1 MAFMKIF
8 TFRVKNWFS
17 TKLLVFIFLF
27 ISDCVV
33 CQSPSERIDISK
45 LMLTEMTKHL
55 DPSIMTNDTTKI
67 LLFKV
72 CPEVNPNS
80 SLRIVKTKGLY
91 YLEVRYLEINIGKE
105 IFTSFLDNNKYHR
118 QSFKVHL
125 LSVPISKSFM
135 NKMVDAFYKAIA
147 LNEEK
152 WRLHQIEME
161 KTPGIEIYDGGSYEL
176 SICDNGK
183 TMLTSMRDNIP
194 QFDSKFNG
202 ASDIR
207 YLIKTTNLQIIKDVK
222 SKTFCEMKYL
232 IYR

>member
-1 MAFMKIF
+1 MYTQKFYPTI
-8 TFRVKNWFS
+8 V
-17 TKLLVFIFLF
+17 

-33 CQSPSERIDISK
+33 CQSPSERIDIFK
-45 LMLTEMTKHL
+45 LMLTEMKKHL

-80 SLRIVKTKGLY
+80 SLRIIKTKGLY

-147 LNEEK
+147 FNEEK

-161 KTPGIEIYDGGSYEL
+161 KTLGIEIYDGGSYEL
-176 SICDNGK
+176 SIYDNGK

-194 QFDSKFNG
+194 QFDSKSNG
-202 ASDIR
+202 ESDIR

-232 IYR
+232 IYH

>member
-1 MAFMKIF
+1 
-8 TFRVKNWFS
+8 
-17 TKLLVFIFLF
+17 
-27 ISDCVV
+27 
-33 CQSPSERIDISK
+33 
-45 LMLTEMTKHL
+45 MLTEMKKHL

-80 SLRIVKTKGLY
+80 SLRIIKTKGLY

-147 LNEEK
+147 FNEEK

-161 KTPGIEIYDGGSYEL
+161 KTLGIEIYDGVAMNFQY
-176 SICDNGK
+176 
-183 TMLTSMRDNIP
+183 M
-194 QFDSKFNG
+194 
-202 ASDIR
+202 
-207 YLIKTTNLQIIKDVK
+207 TTEKP
-222 SKTFCEMKYL
+222 C
-232 IYR
+232 